1 MPYKSFTIENYR
13 AIDSPIQ
20 INLREQSLIP
30 LIGVNECGK
39 TTILQAIFAF
49 DFVNDK
55 DYGGRH
61 LENTINLYHTT
72 DRDPLV
78 TAEIEIA
85 YSRLTMYWDMVVNP
99 PVTTERKSS
108 ATPTTTAI
116 PSTQSDSSTV
126 PREEFPLR
134 QKNYT
139 GSISVTRNLNTKQYS
154 IALFGNLTPDLQH
167 KFATVLVGHSPYILY
182 NDDFQDRPPSK
193 VEIPSETPK
202 QLSGWLAI
210 YERLF
215 TETDPSYSLFT
226 TAQLDD
232 TRRKGSILSDVQ
244 NTLNNTLTKAW
255 RAFLLDRAKQI
266 TVRLELTNNE
276 LQIKIVENIGQR
288 ERFFEV
294 VDRSKGFLW
303 FYNFV
308 MKLEFNPKISE
319 NRRDTIY
326 LLDEPGSYLHAA
338 AQKKLCAKLKAIST
352 KHGNV
357 IFCTHSHHLLD
368 PEQIPINSILIVG
381 KSASKKISLT
391 RLPQYSTSRE
401 KVTALQ
407 PVFEALQISADEFKP
422 DDLPVL
428 ALEGIYDRYAIKMFL
443 PQANKLRILAG
454 TSADSIL
461 KNIQTLNAFGR
472 VYVAIWD
479 NDSEGR
485 KVKKRAESVFGSREA
500 VRFDVLPSRD
510 GGKDRTMEQMFESSD
525 LEMMR
530 DGLALP
536 ADANY
541 ESIIGG
547 LYYAGP
553 RRPKLIDKLGP
564 TTKRNFE
571 ILQSIVDKRLE
582 LSRNLRESDD

>member
-1 MPYKSFTIENYR
+1 MRYKSFTIENYR
-13 AIDSPIQ
+13 AIESPIQ

-49 DFVNDK
+49 DSVNDK

-72 DRDPLV
+72 DKDPLIS
-78 TAEIEIA
+78 AEIEIA
-85 YSRLTMYWDMVVNP
+85 YSRLTPLWDMVVNRP
-99 PVTTERKSS
+99 DTAEKKSS
-108 ATPTTTAI
+108 ATAI
-116 PSTQSDSSTV
+116 SAAAPSTETDK
-126 PREEFPLR
+126 FPLL
-134 QKNYT
+134 QKDYT
-139 GSISVTRNLNTKQYS
+139 GSVSVTRNLNTKEYS
-154 IALFGNLTPDLQH
+154 IAQFSNVSPELQH
-167 KFATVLVGHSPYILY
+167 NLATVLIRYMPYILY

-193 VEIPSETPK
+193 VEIPSEKPK
-202 QLSGWLAI
+202 QLSDWLAI

-215 TETDPSYSLFT
+215 TETDPTYSLFT

-266 TVRLELTNNE
+266 AVRLEVTNNE
-276 LQIKIVENIGQR
+276 LQIKIVENIGQK

-308 MKLEFNPKISE
+308 MKLEFNPKISG
-319 NRRDTIY
+319 NRKDTIY

-338 AQKKLCAKLKAIST
+338 AQKKLCAKLKAISS

-368 PEQIPINSILIVG
+368 PEQIPINSIMIVG
-381 KSASKKISLT
+381 KSATKKIFLT

-407 PVFEALQISADEFKP
+407 PVFEALQISADEFNQ
-422 DDLPVL
+422 DDLPIL
-428 ALEGIYDRYAIKMFL
+428 AVEGIYDRYAIKMFL

-461 KNIQTLNAFGR
+461 KNIQILNAFRR

-485 KVKKRAESVFGSREA
+485 MVKRRAESAFGSHEA
-500 VRFDVLPSRD
+500 VRFDILPSR
-510 GGKDRTMEQMFESSD
+510 GGDKDRTMEQMFDSSD
-525 LEMMR
+525 LDILR
-530 DGLALP
+530 ADLALA

-547 LYYAGP
+547 LYYAGS
-553 RRPKLIDKLGP
+553 RRPKLIDKVGP

-571 ILQSIVDKRLE
+571 ILQSIVDKRLK
-582 LSRNLRESDD
+582 LSRNLRENDD

>member
-1 MPYKSFTIENYR
+1 MRYKSFTIENYR
-13 AIDSPIQ
+13 AIESPIQ
-20 INLREQSLIP
+20 INLSEQSLIP

-49 DFVNDK
+49 DSVNDK
-55 DYGGRH
+55 DYSGRH
-61 LENTINLYHTT
+61 LENTINLYQTT
-72 DRDPLV
+72 DKDPLV
-78 TAEIEIA
+78 TAEIETTYGNLKKFWEMI
-85 YSRLTMYWDMVVNP
+85 VNP
-99 PVTTERKSS
+99 PDTVEKTSS
-108 ATPTTTAI
+108 ATATT
-116 PSTQSDSSTV
+116 PSTESDSSTV
-126 PREEFPLR
+126 PREEFPVL
-134 QKNYT
+134 QKHYT
-139 GSISVTRNLNTKQYS
+139 GSIRLTRNLNTKEYS
-154 IALFGNLTPDLQH
+154 ITQFSNLSPAFQDKLATSLLQYM
-167 KFATVLVGHSPYILY
+167 PYILY

-193 VEIPSETPK
+193 VDIPSEKPK

-215 TETDPSYSLFT
+215 AETNPSYSLFT

-244 NTLNNTLTKAW
+244 STLNNTLTKAW
-255 RAFLLDRAKQI
+255 KAFILDRAKQI
-266 TVRLELTNNE
+266 AVRLEVTNNE
-276 LQIKIVENIGQR
+276 LQIKVVESIGQK

-308 MKLEFNPKISE
+308 MKLEFNPKISG
-319 NRRDTIY
+319 NRKDTIY

-338 AQKKLCAKLKAIST
+338 AQKKLCAKLKAISS

-368 PEQIPINSILIVG
+368 PEQIPINSIMIVG
-381 KSASKKISLT
+381 KSATKKISLT
-391 RLPQYSTSRE
+391 PLPQYSTSRE

-407 PVFEALQISADEFKP
+407 PVFEALQISADEFKE

-428 ALEGIYDRYAIKMFL
+428 AVEGIYDRYAIKMFL
-443 PQANKLRILAG
+443 PHANKLRILAG

-485 KVKKRAESVFGSREA
+485 MAKKRAESVFGLHEA

-510 GGKDRTMEQMFESSD
+510 GGKDRTMEQMFEPSELD
-525 LEMMR
+525 ILRE
-530 DGLALP
+530 GLALP

-541 ESIIGG
+541 ESIISG

-553 RRPKLIDKLGP
+553 KRPKLINKLGS

-571 ILQSIVDKRLE
+571 ILQSIVAKRLE
-582 LSRNLRESDD
+582 LSRNLRVSDD